1 MSLSNKFFRQA
12 LFVRSCITRAILK
25 LLAGWKSAT
34 DAAEREQSVLAYF
47 AEPQGGKARNARLIY
62 SA

>member
-1 MSLSNKFFRQA
+1 MFNKRDFKACVAQK
-12 LFVRSCITRAILK
+12 T
-25 LLAGWKSAT
+25 AT

-62 SA
+62 LA